1 MFTVSE
7 LELGHE
13 LAEEV
18 EAAQAEE
25 IGLLRKEME
34 RANVNVSEKELEVKQ
49 LQSKLGDIDR
59 TVARF
64 RNLVV
69 ELQDEREQLRQRLN
83 VDSSTLEAFRGR
95 AQDAL
100 GQVQSL
106 RADAK
111 AARGRA
117 MSEALALLECAG
129 ASTRVARY
137 NAFLP
142 REFLDMESTTLE
154 GDFTLCRVFS
164 KSALAIDTMMEGYQP
179 WMQRQRQASQLRQE
193 TGHERIE
200 RCLHEA
206 KVGCLVLRGQRAAIT
221 VLLRIQHPLF
231 QTDPD
236 R

>member
-1 MFTVSE
+1 M
-7 LELGHE
+7 GHE

-25 IGLLRKEME
+25 ISLLRKEMD
-34 RANVNVSEKELEVKQ
+34 RANVTVSEKESELKQ
-49 LQSKLGDIDR
+49 LQSKLADYDR
-59 TVARF
+59 TIARF

-69 ELQDEREQLRQRLN
+69 QLQDERDQLRLKLN
-83 VDSSTLEAFRGR
+83 ADSSTLESFRDR

-117 MSEALALLECAG
+117 MSEALALVEGAG
-129 ASTRVARY
+129 ASARVARY

-142 REFLDMESTTLE
+142 REFLDLESSALE
-154 GDFTLCRVFS
+154 GDFTLCRVYT
-164 KSALAIDTMMEGYQP
+164 KATLVIDTMLEGYRP
-179 WMQRQRQASQLRQE
+179 WMQRQRMTSQLRQE
-193 TGHERIE
+193 TGHERVE

-206 KVGCLVLRGQRAAIT
+206 KVGCLVLRGQVAAISI
-221 VLLRIQHPLF
+221 LLRIQHPAY
-231 QTDPD
+231 QTPPE